1 MSSPVRGERT
11 NRTKVHEAGEGDDP
25 EFLGIDNIA
34 TIKLGKP
41 TLDVWA
47 NERGIGRGTDQKTIG
62 QPIVQGE
69 RNTGNNTEHTGGSE
83 YLVCKR
89 SRRRPALDTRE
100 IAVIDVGNGLR
111 AEVRRGS
118 HSHNQERDHGVRY
131 ESPLDTLPLVVD
143 RVK

>member
-1 MSSPVRGERT
+1 M
-11 NRTKVHEAGEGDDP
+11 RTKRAEVHEAGEGDDP

-69 RNTGNNTEHTGGSE
+69 RNTGNNGGYTGGSE
-83 YLVCKR
+83 RLVSKR
-89 SRRRPALDTRE
+89 SRR
-100 IAVIDVGNGLR
+100 
-111 AEVRRGS
+111 
-118 HSHNQERDHGVRY
+118 
-131 ESPLDTLPLVVD
+131 
-143 RVK
+143 